1 MLSENMI
8 NFIEKEG
15 FVDRYKEI
23 SEKYRATGQ
32 IPMEKIEIDKV
43 KEIIQEL
50 GYIAKYYKREN
61 FFKVILKQN
70 DRIQIG
76 YNIGLKY
83 GLVELIIFIFVD
95 GQCIEGAPISF
106 IIQQYTQEEELIKDP
121 RFCSYEEL
129 KEILKSMFEL
139 LMKYKKEE

>member
-1 MLSENMI
+1 MLSQNMI

-15 FVDRYKEI
+15 LVDRYKEI
-23 SEKYRATGQ
+23 SEKYRAKGQ

-50 GYIAKYYKREN
+50 GYSAKYYKREN

-95 GQCIEGAPISF
+95 GHCIEGDPISF
-106 IIQQYTQEEELIKDP
+106 IIQQYTHEEELIKDP

-139 LMKYKKEE
+139 LMKYKEEE

>member
-83 GLVELIIFIFVD
+83 GLVELIIFIFID

-139 LMKYKKEE
+139 LMKYKEEE

>member
-15 FVDRYKEI
+15 LVDRYKEI

-83 GLVELIIFIFVD
+83 GLVELIIFIFID

-106 IIQQYTQEEELIKDP
+106 IIQQYTMEEELIKKP

-139 LMKYKKEE
+139 LMKYKEEE